1 MVGRIQSKN
10 SRVTKTS
17 NGKIMLLP
25 KRAVCNGKT
34 SRFIKQ
40 QEEIGLWSQLGFR
53 TLLSKVPLSG
63 DIVFSEYEK

>member
-1 MVGRIQSKN
+1 MVGRIQ
-10 SRVTKTS
+10 VTKTS

-25 KRAVCNGKT
+25 KRAVYNGKI

>member
-25 KRAVCNGKT
+25 KRAVCNGKI

-40 QEEIGLWSQLGFR
+40 QEEIGLWNQLGFR